1 MIEKG
6 VTPNQFSQSIEN
18 LLVSFQHQNDLE
30 INPFSSNFFHT
41 LISEDRFLTP
51 CIHMWPK
58 ENLTKSGYYNGYGIT
73 IDLETFENADL
84 GYIDFDLNFI
94 LLTQQIV

>member
-1 MIEKG
+1 
-6 VTPNQFSQSIEN
+6 
-18 LLVSFQHQNDLE
+18 
-30 INPFSSNFFHT
+30 
-41 LISEDRFLTP
+41 
-51 CIHMWPK
+51 MWPK